1 MEMRLEEKDGGAYHH
16 HRSGPRPDGEPK
28 APIGTKMKF
37 VNQCGY
43 LVRENIPSS
52 TSYGR
57 KKNNDNPVDIVPEK
71 GYYCYGLLAY
81 QSVLP
86 HGQIKINIKMMSI
99 IIIMYLTVFFIN

>member
-1 MEMRLEEKDGGAYHH
+1 MEMRLEEKDRGAYHH

-43 LVRENIPSS
+43 LVRESIPIK
-52 TSYGR
+52 YKLWKKN

-81 QSVLP
+81 
-86 HGQIKINIKMMSI
+86 
-99 IIIMYLTVFFIN
+99 